1 MPDDLEFLAGDPPLT
16 PRVEPWLRRLL
27 ADPDACAAL
36 VAEFGSPV
44 NVLHPEPLL
53 RNAAELV
60 DAARAAGV
68 RAEVYFARKANKAV
82 SLATTAASGGHGVDV
97 ASERELRQCLEAGV
111 PGERTMV
118 TAAVKTDALL
128 ALALDAGAT
137 VSLDHLAELDR
148 VRSLAAGR
156 RPRVAL
162 RLALPPDAGLPP
174 TRFGE
179 LAEVWLATDLG
190 GVEVAGVHFHLHGYA
205 AADRLVG
212 LDAALA
218 LVDAL
223 AERGHRPAFV
233 DIGGGVPMSY
243 LDDRAQWER
252 FWAVM
257 DAGSDEASL
266 PTWKGHRLGRVYP
279 SWQSPVRGAWLAG
292 LLGERLGAR
301 PGEPGVPG
309 APTASE
315 ALASRGLALRLE
327 PGRSLVDGCGA
338 TLARVAFRKQRSDG
352 VGLIGLE
359 MNRTQ
364 CRTTADDFLADP
376 VLVRA
381 PGRPH
386 RAHAAH
392 PDAPAS
398 DFLVGAYCI
407 EDELI
412 LLRRLAAASVE
423 VGDLV
428 AFVNTGGYFM
438 HILESASHQLPLARN
453 VVWRDGSGELDP
465 IDR

>member
-1 MPDDLEFLAGDPPLT
+1 MPA
-16 PRVEPWLRRLL
+16 RRSRSTISPSST
-27 ADPDACAAL
+27 ACVPSPPDA
-36 VAEFGSPV
+36 
-44 NVLHPEPLL
+44 
-53 RNAAELV
+53 
-60 DAARAAGV
+60 
-68 RAEVYFARKANKAV
+68 
-82 SLATTAASGGHGVDV
+82 AASP
-97 ASERELRQCLEAGV
+97 A
-111 PGERTMV
+111 PG
-118 TAAVKTDALL
+118 AAP
-128 ALALDAGAT
+128 
-137 VSLDHLAELDR
+137 
-148 VRSLAAGR
+148 GR
-156 RPRVAL
+156 RPA
-162 RLALPPDAGLPP
+162 ADAV
-174 TRFGE
+174 RQ

-233 DIGGGVPMSY
+233 DIGGGVPMGY

-309 APTASE
+309 GADGV
-315 ALASRGLALRLE
+315 RGPGE
-327 PGRSLVDGCGA
+327 PGAGA
-338 TLARVAFRKQRSDG
+338 PAGTGPQPRGRLRGDAGAGRLPQAAQRRGGADRPRDEPDTVPDHRRRLPRRPRARA
-352 VGLIGLE
+352 
-359 MNRTQ
+359 
-364 CRTTADDFLADP
+364 CA
-376 VLVRA
+376 RA
-381 PGRPH
+381 SH

-398 DFLVGAYCI
+398 GTVGAYCI
-407 EDELI
+407 EDEGLI